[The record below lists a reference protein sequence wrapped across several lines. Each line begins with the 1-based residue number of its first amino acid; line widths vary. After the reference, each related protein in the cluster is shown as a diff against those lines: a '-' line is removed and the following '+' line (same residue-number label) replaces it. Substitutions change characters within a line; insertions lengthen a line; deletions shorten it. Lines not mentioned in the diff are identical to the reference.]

1 MTISL
6 KRPSLSKPQ
15 KGEKIS
21 VHNISYARARGK
33 NKAHS
38 LMLDLFSESGLSK
51 TQLANMLGKKP
62 EQITRWLSGPGNMT
76 METFSDLVFAVSGCF
91 IDIKISDDLSKGKS
105 NRRSPGWLFFQ
116 VESSKKITQT
126 NALTPNINAIS
137 VPVVSANSMHDNEV
151 RISYGSSITSSNQNY
166 ARP

>member
-1 MTISL
+1 
-6 KRPSLSKPQ
+6 
-15 KGEKIS
+15 
-21 VHNISYARARGK
+21 
-33 NKAHS
+33 
-38 LMLDLFSESGLSK
+38 
-51 TQLANMLGKKP
+51 MLGKKP